1 MEQGKTTSSGAEP
14 AVTTRTMEIVVALVL
29 LLIGAVVAY
38 DSYRSGSGWS
48 DDGPESGYFPF
59 YIGLIIAI
67 CSLATLGDAI
77 RATNPEARK
86 SFVDRGPLKQVLS
99 VLVPAALYVFGIQM
113 IGIYVA
119 SAVYIAF
126 FMVWLG
132 KYGWLRA
139 LIVGVATSVSLFFL
153 FEVWFQVP
161 LPKGSLYDPLSLIGY

>member
-1 MEQGKTTSSGAEP
+1 ME
-14 AVTTRTMEIVVALVL
+14 MVVAVVL
-29 LLIGAVVAY
+29 LLIGTVVAY
-38 DSYRSGSGWS
+38 DSYRLGSGWS
-48 DDGPESGYFPF
+48 DDGPDSGYFPF
-59 YIGLIIAI
+59 YIGVIIAV
-67 CSLATLGDAI
+67 CSLGTVVHAM
-77 RATNPEARK
+77 RAANTEARK

-99 VLVPAALYVFGIQM
+99 VLLPAALYVFAIQM

-132 KYGWLRA
+132 KYGWVRA
-139 LIVGVATSVSLFFL
+139 LIVGGATSVIIFFL